1 MSSNIP
7 AEHPRKRRRGR
18 PRKLPGER
26 REHVVTVSL
35 NAEEL
40 VQFHANRGEREPA
53 DYLRQIAT
61 SRAPVPPPVPSIN
74 REEYLRL
81 YQLERQLESLAAT
94 VGPDELARPTDVAG
108 HLWRLLT
115 QTRSEVVA
123 LRRALIGME
132 T

>member
-18 PRKLPGER
+18 PRKLSEDR
-26 REHVVTVSL
+26 RDKVFTVSL
-35 NAEEL
+35 NDEEL

-53 DYLRQIAT
+53 DFLRLIAT
-61 SRAPVPPPVPSIN
+61 RRAPVPPLVPSIN
-74 REEYLRL
+74 REEYIRL
-81 YQLERQLESLAAT
+81 YQLERGLESLAAA
-94 VGPDELARPTDVAG
+94 VRPDELTRPTEVAG

-123 LRRALIGME
+123 LRRALLGME
-132 T
+132 P